1 MKRKA
6 TDKHKAT
13 ERKFWSCF
21 ADEINQRISERAV
34 FMMFSKKKGLRVVSI
49 FLLVSLL
56 LFFGGESVQD
66 VCATET
72 QTQGSDAYLKTLTAS
87 PGTMT
92 PAFSPMVT
100 SYTVTVPA
108 DVDKLNVTCSTAD
121 ANATVTEAKGFKDLK
136 MGNNSAVI
144 KVKGSSG
151 TICTYN
157 ITIIRGNMSE
167 ATNPAEGAGI
177 TLATNPPTTNTTTQ
191 TPIAQP
197 TTDVSTDVSNTQET
211 VNNDNSIND
220 SETDTSQTDTSDVGT
235 ESETKVSESETT
247 QTDTATDGVQAVPI
261 MAELPASGDRYLIGG
276 DSIYADYYVT
286 STFDTSLLPE
296 GFVVEPYNF
305 NGATVQSAYLAAG
318 DIRVLYSESEE
329 GSNGGLRIYYEDDKD
344 VVDFVPFLGYSGY
357 VFPVR
362 YQAQIPVPLNYTGSY
377 MPFDKKVVSCY
388 IYTELTG
395 NPLSVQEGME
405 SEDTLQP
412 GESAADADPVMVDT
426 LDEMPEFYLFYGM
439 NNNGEENFYLYD
451 WKEGT
456 YQRYVERDT
465 SYDLDQSY
473 FKYKDMSHQRF
484 VIMCILFVLLLL
496 AIFVIVNLYMKNR
509 ELKRDLEDYDP
520 DYRGEDDD
528 SDSYDK
534 DDDTDNEDDDD
545 DDDDDDS
552 DSYDTDQDD
561 SDFDNLEDD
570 FYQNDEKTDE
580 ENDIGVNNDLK
591 QKIDDMDDDL
601 IKEQYPIH
609 VSPEMFEDD
618 GKMQESAQ
626 TDSTDGLS
634 DSLTDYL
641 DVSGASGVSS
651 ISTEGENV
659 TPKEATGSFRRPE
672 FKMINLSREPEPSG
686 IDDDFEFEF
695 IHFEDD

>member
-1 MKRKA
+1 
-6 TDKHKAT
+6 
-13 ERKFWSCF
+13 
-21 ADEINQRISERAV
+21 
-34 FMMFSKKKGLRVVSI
+34 MMFSKKKGLRVVSI

-56 LFFGGESVQD
+56 MFFGGESVQN

-92 PAFSPMVT
+92 PSFSPMVT

-121 ANATVTEAKGFKDLK
+121 SNATVTEAKGFKDLK
-136 MGNNSAVI
+136 MGSNTAVI
-144 KVKGSSG
+144 KVKGQSG

-167 ATNPAEGAGI
+167 ATNPAVGAGI
-177 TLATNPPTTNTTTQ
+177 TIAANPSTTNTTTQ
-191 TPIAQP
+191 TPVSQP
-197 TTDVSTDVSNTQET
+197 ATDVSTDVSNTQET
-211 VNNDNSIND
+211 VNNDNSM
-220 SETDTSQTDTSDVGT
+220 DTSQTDTS
-235 ESETKVSESETT
+235 ETDATTETT
-247 QTDTATDGVQAVPI
+247 ETETTETDTTETDGVQAVPI
-261 MAELPASGDRYLIGG
+261 MAELPASGERYLIGG

-286 STFDTSLLPE
+286 STFDTSLLPD

-305 NGATVQSAYLAAG
+305 NGANVQSAYLAAG
-318 DIRVLYSESEE
+318 DIRLLFSESEE

-344 VVDFVPFLGYSGY
+344 VLDFVPFLGYDGY

-377 MPFDKKVVSCY
+377 MPFEKKVVSCY

-405 SEDTLQP
+405 SKDTLQP

-509 ELKRDLEDYDP
+509 ELKRDLEEYDP
-520 DYRGEDDD
+520 DFRGEDDD
-528 SDSYDK
+528 SDSYDDEG
-534 DDDTDNEDDDD
+534 DDK

-552 DSYDTDQDD
+552 DSYDEDQDA
-561 SDFDNLEDD
+561 SDFGDFGDG
-570 FYQNDEKTDE
+570 FYQNDAKTDE
-580 ENDIGVNNDLK
+580 ENDMD
-591 QKIDDMDDDL
+591 DDDL

-609 VSPEMFEDD
+609 VSPEMFEGD
-618 GKMQESAQ
+618 GEIQETEQ
-626 TDSTDGLS
+626 TDSTDYS
-634 DSLTDYL
+634 

-651 ISTEGENV
+651 ISTEDE
-659 TPKEATGSFRRPE
+659 TDSPKGATGSFHRPE
-672 FKMINLSREPEPSG
+672 FRMINLSREPEPSG

>member
-1 MKRKA
+1 
-6 TDKHKAT
+6 
-13 ERKFWSCF
+13 
-21 ADEINQRISERAV
+21 
-34 FMMFSKKKGLRVVSI
+34 MMFRKKKGLRVVCI
-49 FLLVSLL
+49 LLLASLL
-56 LFFGGESVQD
+56 MFYGGEGIQT
-66 VCATET
+66 VCATETT

-92 PAFSPMVT
+92 PSFSPMVT
-100 SYTVTVPA
+100 SYTVTIPA

-144 KVKGSSG
+144 KVKGPSG

-157 ITIIRGNMSE
+157 ITIVRGNLSE

-177 TLATNPPTTNTTTQ
+177 TLAVNPSTANTTTQ
-191 TPIAQP
+191 TPAAQP
-197 TTDVSTDVSNTQET
+197 ETAVSNTQEAE
-211 VNNDNSIND
+211 NNDLESD
-220 SETDTSQTDTSDVGT
+220 VETTETETTETETTETETTETETDGL
-235 ESETKVSESETT
+235 
-247 QTDTATDGVQAVPI
+247 QAEPI
-261 MAELPASGDRYLIGG
+261 MAPLPVSGERYLIGG

-286 STFDTSLLPE
+286 STFDSSLLPE
-296 GFVVEPYNF
+296 GFIVETYNF
-305 NGATVQSAYLAAG
+305 NGADVQSAYLAAG
-318 DIRVLYSESEE
+318 DIRLLYSESEE

-344 VVDFVPFLGYSGY
+344 VLDFVPFLGYNGY

-377 MPFDKKVVSCY
+377 MPFEKKVVSCY

-405 SEDTLQP
+405 SKDTLQP

-496 AIFVIVNLYMKNR
+496 AVFIIINLYMKNR
-509 ELKRDLEDYDP
+509 ELNRDLEEYDP
-520 DYRGEDDD
+520 DLREEDDD
-528 SDSYDK
+528 SDSYE
-534 DDDTDNEDDDD
+534 DDEDDDGVGD
-545 DDDDDDS
+545 DVSDSHDTDLDDS
-552 DSYDTDQDD
+552 DSDG
-561 SDFDNLEDD
+561 FGDN
-570 FYQNDEKTDE
+570 FYQNDNENMDE
-580 ENDIGVNNDLK
+580 ENDIDANIDLDHTRT
-591 QKIDDMDDDL
+591 DDMDDDDL

-609 VSPEMFEDD
+609 VNPEMFEEDGEIKEIKQPDTADD
-618 GKMQESAQ
+618 LADYQD
-626 TDSTDGLS
+626 DSDAFL
-634 DSLTDYL
+634 
-641 DVSGASGVSS
+641 GASLEDETVS
-651 ISTEGENV
+651 
-659 TPKEATGSFRRPE
+659 PKEATGSFRRPE

>member
-1 MKRKA
+1 MISVKQLMKR
-6 TDKHKAT
+6 KAT

-56 LFFGGESVQD
+56 IFFGGESIQN

-121 ANATVTEAKGFKDLK
+121 SNATVTEAKGFKDLK
-136 MGNNSAVI
+136 VGSNTAVI
-144 KVKGSSG
+144 KVKGQSG

-167 ATNPAEGAGI
+167 ATNPAVGAGI
-177 TLATNPPTTNTTTQ
+177 TIATNPSTTNTTTQ

-211 VNNDNSIND
+211 VNNDNSINA

-235 ESETKVSESETT
+235 ESEAEVSEAETT

-261 MAELPASGDRYLIGG
+261 MAELPASGERYLIGG

-286 STFDTSLLPE
+286 STFDTSLLPD

-305 NGATVQSAYLAAG
+305 NGANVQSAYLAAG
-318 DIRVLYSESEE
+318 DIRLLFSESEE

-344 VVDFVPFLGYSGY
+344 VLDFVPFLGYDGY

-377 MPFDKKVVSCY
+377 MPFEKKVVSCY

-412 GESAADADPVMVDT
+412 GETAADADPVMVDT

-509 ELKRDLEDYDP
+509 ELKRDLEEYDP
-520 DYRGEDDD
+520 DFNGEDDA
-528 SDSYDK
+528 S
-534 DDDTDNEDDDD
+534 DDDEGDDQDN
-545 DDDDDDS
+545 DDDDS
-552 DSYDTDQDD
+552 DSYDEDQDD
-561 SDFDNLEDD
+561 PDFGNFGDG
-570 FYQNDEKTDE
+570 FYQNDEKADE
-580 ENDIGVNNDLK
+580 EN
-591 QKIDDMDDDL
+591 DMDDDL
-601 IKEQYPIH
+601 LKEQYPIH
-609 VSPEMFEDD
+609 VSPEMFEEDGEIQETEQADD
-618 GKMQESAQ
+618 EKDSSA
-626 TDSTDGLS
+626 
-634 DSLTDYL
+634 SLTDYSDGTGTL
-641 DVSGASGVSS
+641 GVSS
-651 ISTEGENV
+651 TSTEDE
-659 TPKEATGSFRRPE
+659 TDSPKGATGSFHRPE
-672 FKMINLSREPEPSG
+672 FRMINLSREPEPSG

>member
-1 MKRKA
+1 M
-6 TDKHKAT
+6 
-13 ERKFWSCF
+13 
-21 ADEINQRISERAV
+21 NQGKSERAV
-34 FMMFSKKKGLRVVSI
+34 FMMFRKKIGLRVVSI
-49 FLLVSLL
+49 LLLVSLL
-56 LFFGGESVQD
+56 MFYGGESIQT
-66 VCATET
+66 VCATETT

-92 PAFSPMVT
+92 PSFSPMVT

-121 ANATVTEAKGFKDLK
+121 ANATVTEAKGFKDLQ

-144 KVKGSSG
+144 KVKGPSG

-157 ITIIRGNMSE
+157 ITIVRGNLSAAM
-167 ATNPAEGAGI
+167 NPAEGAGI
-177 TLATNPPTTNTTTQ
+177 TLATNSSTANTTTQ
-191 TPIAQP
+191 TPVSQP
-197 TTDVSTDVSNTQET
+197 TTDVSTDVSNTQEN
-211 VNNDNSIND
+211 VNNDSSMD
-220 SETDTSQTDTSDVGT
+220 TPGTDTSETDATTETTETETTETDTT
-235 ESETKVSESETT
+235 E
-247 QTDTATDGVQAVPI
+247 TDGLQAVPI
-261 MAELPASGDRYLIGG
+261 MAPLPESGERYLIGG

-318 DIRVLYSESEE
+318 DIRLLYSESEE
-329 GSNGGLRIYYEDDKD
+329 GSNAGLRIYYEDDKD
-344 VVDFVPFLGYSGY
+344 VLDFVPFLGYNGY

-377 MPFDKKVVSCY
+377 MPFEKKVVSCY

-405 SEDTLQP
+405 TKDTLQP

-439 NNNGEENFYLYD
+439 NNSGEENFYLYD

-484 VIMCILFVLLLL
+484 VIMCVLFVLLLL

-509 ELKRDLEDYDP
+509 ELKRDLEEYDP
-520 DYRGEDDD
+520 DFRGEDDD
-528 SDSYDK
+528 SDSYDDVR
-534 DDDTDNEDDDD
+534 DDEDDNGDEDDDED
-545 DDDDDDS
+545 IDEDS
-552 DSYDTDQDD
+552 DASNLYDTDQDD
-561 SDFDNLEDD
+561 SVSDAFADD
-570 FYQNDEKTDE
+570 FYQSDVKETDA
-580 ENDIGVNNDLK
+580 ENDIDTNIDLEISK
-591 QKIDDMDDDL
+591 ADDIDDDL

-609 VSPEMFEDD
+609 VSPEMFEEDD
-618 GKMQESAQ
+618 VMPEKKQPEEEAVAQ
-626 TDSTDGLS
+626 
-634 DSLTDYL
+634 
-641 DVSGASGVSS
+641 
-651 ISTEGENV
+651 
-659 TPKEATGSFRRPE
+659 KEATGSFRRPE
-672 FKMINLSREPEPSG
+672 FKMINLSREPEASG

>member
-1 MKRKA
+1 
-6 TDKHKAT
+6 
-13 ERKFWSCF
+13 
-21 ADEINQRISERAV
+21 
-34 FMMFSKKKGLRVVSI
+34 MMFRKKKGLRVVSML
-49 FLLVSLL
+49 LLVSLL
-56 LFFGGESVQD
+56 MFYGGESIQT

-72 QTQGSDAYLKTLTAS
+72 TQMQGSDAYLKTLTAS

-92 PAFSPMVT
+92 PSFSPMVT

-136 MGNNSAVI
+136 MGNNTAVI
-144 KVKGSSG
+144 KVKGPSG
-151 TICTYN
+151 TICSYN
-157 ITIIRGNMSE
+157 ITIVRGNLSE

-177 TLATNPPTTNTTTQ
+177 TLATNPSTTNSTTQ
-191 TPIAQP
+191 TPAPQP
-197 TTDVSTDVSNTQET
+197 TTDVSTDLSNTQES
-211 VNNDNSIND
+211 VNNDNSVD
-220 SETDTSQTDTSDVGT
+220 TTETDPSETDAGT
-235 ESETKVSESETT
+235 ETTETDATE
-247 QTDTATDGVQAVPI
+247 TDGLQAVPI
-261 MAELPASGDRYLIGG
+261 MAELPGSGERYLIGG

-318 DIRVLYSESEE
+318 DIRLLYSESEE
-329 GSNGGLRIYYEDDKD
+329 GSNAGLRIYYEDDKD
-344 VVDFVPFLGYSGY
+344 VLDFVPFLGYNGY

-377 MPFDKKVVSCY
+377 MPFEKKVVSCY

-405 SEDTLQP
+405 TKDTLQP
-412 GESAADADPVMVDT
+412 GESTADADPVMVDT

-439 NNNGEENFYLYD
+439 NNSGEENFYLYD

-484 VIMCILFVLLLL
+484 VIMCILSVLLLL

-509 ELKRDLEDYDP
+509 ELKRDLEEYDP
-520 DYRGEDDD
+520 DFSGEDDD
-528 SDSYDK
+528 SDSYDDVR
-534 DDDTDNEDDDD
+534 DDDDDNDDDNEDDDED
-545 DDDDDDS
+545 IDEDS
-552 DSYDTDQDD
+552 DASDLYNTDQDD
-561 SDFDNLEDD
+561 SASDAFADD
-570 FYQNDEKTDE
+570 FSQSDVKETDV
-580 ENDIGVNNDLK
+580 ENDI
-591 QKIDDMDDDL
+591 DDDL
-601 IKEQYPIH
+601 IKEQFPIH
-609 VSPEMFEDD
+609 VSPEMFEEDD
-618 GKMQESAQ
+618 GMPETKQPKEEAIVQ
-626 TDSTDGLS
+626 
-634 DSLTDYL
+634 
-641 DVSGASGVSS
+641 
-651 ISTEGENV
+651 
-659 TPKEATGSFRRPE
+659 KEATGSIRRPE
-672 FKMINLSREPEPSG
+672 FKMINLSRESEPSG

>member
-1 MKRKA
+1 MKR
-6 TDKHKAT
+6 KAT

-56 LFFGGESVQD
+56 LFFGGESVQN

-72 QTQGSDAYLKTLTAS
+72 QTQESDAYLKTLTAS

-235 ESETKVSESETT
+235 ESETEISESETT

-286 STFDTSLLPE
+286 STFDTSLLPD

-344 VVDFVPFLGYSGY
+344 VLDFVPFLGYDGF

-412 GESAADADPVMVDT
+412 GESTADADPVMVDT

-496 AIFVIVNLYMKNR
+496 AIFVILNLYMKNR
-509 ELKRDLEDYDP
+509 ELKRDFDEYDP
-520 DYRGEDDD
+520 DFNGEDDD
-528 SDSYDK
+528 SDSYDDDQ
-534 DDDTDNEDDDD
+534 DDDRDDDQD
-545 DDDDDDS
+545 DDQDNDDDDDDS
-552 DSYDTDQDD
+552 DFFGTKQDD
-561 SDFDNLEDD
+561 SDFASLGDD
-570 FYQNDEKTDE
+570 YYQDGEKADA
-580 ENDIGVNNDLK
+580 ENEIDHSDLH
-591 QKIDDMDDDL
+591 QKADDMDDDDL

-618 GKMQESAQ
+618 GKLQENELP
-626 TDSTDGLS
+626 DSTDGIS
-634 DSLTDYL
+634 NALTDYSNG
-641 DVSGASGVSS
+641 SGTLGVSS
-651 ISTEGENV
+651 TSTEDETDSTQG
-659 TPKEATGSFRRPE
+659 ATGSFRRPE
-672 FKMINLSREPEPSG
+672 FRMINLSREPEPSG

>member
-1 MKRKA
+1 
-6 TDKHKAT
+6 
-13 ERKFWSCF
+13 
-21 ADEINQRISERAV
+21 
-34 FMMFSKKKGLRVVSI
+34 MMFRKKKGLRVVSML
-49 FLLVSLL
+49 LLVSLL
-56 LFFGGESVQD
+56 MFYGGESIQT

-72 QTQGSDAYLKTLTAS
+72 TQMQGSDAYLKTLTAS

-92 PAFSPMVT
+92 PSFSPMVT

-136 MGNNSAVI
+136 MGNNTAVI
-144 KVKGSSG
+144 KVKGPSG
-151 TICTYN
+151 TICSYN
-157 ITIIRGNMSE
+157 ITIVRGNLSE

-177 TLATNPPTTNTTTQ
+177 TLATNPSTTNSTTQ
-191 TPIAQP
+191 TPAPQP
-197 TTDVSTDVSNTQET
+197 TTDVSTDLSNTQES
-211 VNNDNSIND
+211 VNNDNSVD
-220 SETDTSQTDTSDVGT
+220 TTETDPSETDAGT
-235 ESETKVSESETT
+235 ETTETDATE
-247 QTDTATDGVQAVPI
+247 TDGLQAVPI
-261 MAELPASGDRYLIGG
+261 MAELPGSGERYLIGG

-318 DIRVLYSESEE
+318 DIRLLYSESEE
-329 GSNGGLRIYYEDDKD
+329 GSNAGLRIYYEDDKD
-344 VVDFVPFLGYSGY
+344 VLDFVPFLGYNGY

-377 MPFDKKVVSCY
+377 MPFEKKVVSCY

-405 SEDTLQP
+405 TKDTLQP
-412 GESAADADPVMVDT
+412 GESTADADPVMVDT

-439 NNNGEENFYLYD
+439 NNSGEENFYLYD

-484 VIMCILFVLLLL
+484 VIMCILSVLLLL

-509 ELKRDLEDYDP
+509 ELKRDLEEYDP
-520 DYRGEDDD
+520 DFSGEDDD
-528 SDSYDK
+528 SDSYDDVR
-534 DDDTDNEDDDD
+534 DDDDDNDDDNEDDDED
-545 DDDDDDS
+545 IDEDS
-552 DSYDTDQDD
+552 DASDLYNTDQDD
-561 SDFDNLEDD
+561 SASDAFADD
-570 FYQNDEKTDE
+570 FSQSDVKETDV
-580 ENDIGVNNDLK
+580 ENDI
-591 QKIDDMDDDL
+591 DDDL
-601 IKEQYPIH
+601 IKEQFPVH
-609 VSPEMFEDD
+609 VSPEMFEEDD
-618 GKMQESAQ
+618 GMPETKQPKEEAIVQ
-626 TDSTDGLS
+626 
-634 DSLTDYL
+634 
-641 DVSGASGVSS
+641 
-651 ISTEGENV
+651 
-659 TPKEATGSFRRPE
+659 KEATGSIRRPE
-672 FKMINLSREPEPSG
+672 FKMINLSRESEPSG

>member
-1 MKRKA
+1 
-6 TDKHKAT
+6 
-13 ERKFWSCF
+13 
-21 ADEINQRISERAV
+21 
-34 FMMFSKKKGLRVVSI
+34 MMFSKKKGLRVVSI
-49 FLLVSLL
+49 FLLISLL
-56 LFFGGESVQD
+56 LFFGGESVQN

-177 TLATNPPTTNTTTQ
+177 TLATNPSSTNTTTQ
-191 TPIAQP
+191 TPVSQP
-197 TTDVSTDVSNTQET
+197 TADASTDVSNTQET
-211 VNNDNSIND
+211 VNNDNSINA

-235 ESETKVSESETT
+235 ETETEVSEPETT
-247 QTDTATDGVQAVPI
+247 QADTATDGVQAVPI

-286 STFDTSLLPE
+286 STFDTSMLPD

-388 IYTELTG
+388 IYTELTD

-439 NNNGEENFYLYD
+439 NNNGEESFYLYD

-509 ELKRDLEDYDP
+509 ELKRDFEEYDP
-520 DYRGEDDD
+520 DFNGEDDD
-528 SDSYDK
+528 SDSYDDDQ
-534 DDDTDNEDDDD
+534 DDDQDN

-552 DSYDTDQDD
+552 DCFGTKQDD
-561 SDFDNLEDD
+561 SDFASLGDD
-570 FYQNDEKTDE
+570 YYQDEEKADT
-580 ENDIGVNNDLK
+580 ENDIDHSDLH
-591 QKIDDMDDDL
+591 QKADDMDDDDL

-618 GKMQESAQ
+618 GKLQENELP
-626 TDSTDGLS
+626 DSTDGIS
-634 DSLTDYL
+634 NALTDYSNG
-641 DVSGASGVSS
+641 SGTLGVSNT
-651 ISTEGENV
+651 STEDETDSTQG
-659 TPKEATGSFRRPE
+659 ATGSFRRPE

>member
-1 MKRKA
+1 MKR
-6 TDKHKAT
+6 KAT

-56 LFFGGESVQD
+56 LFFGGESVQN

-100 SYTVTVPA
+100 SYTVTVSA

-235 ESETKVSESETT
+235 ESETEVSDPETT

-261 MAELPASGDRYLIGG
+261 MAELPASGNRYLIGG

-286 STFDTSLLPE
+286 STFDTSLLPD

-509 ELKRDLEDYDP
+509 ELKRDFDEYDP
-520 DYRGEDDD
+520 DFNGEDDD
-528 SDSYDK
+528 SDSYDDDQ
-534 DDDTDNEDDDD
+534 DDDQDN

-552 DSYDTDQDD
+552 DFFGTKQDD
-561 SDFDNLEDD
+561 SDFASLGDD
-570 FYQNDEKTDE
+570 YYQDGEKADA
-580 ENDIGVNNDLK
+580 ENDIDHSDLH
-591 QKIDDMDDDL
+591 QKADNMDDDDL

-618 GKMQESAQ
+618 GKLQENELP
-626 TDSTDGLS
+626 DSTDGIS
-634 DSLTDYL
+634 DALTDYSNG
-641 DVSGASGVSS
+641 SGTLGVSS
-651 ISTEGENV
+651 TSTEDETDSTQG
-659 TPKEATGSFRRPE
+659 ATGSFRRPE
-672 FKMINLSREPEPSG
+672 FRMINLSREPEPSG

>member
-1 MKRKA
+1 
-6 TDKHKAT
+6 
-13 ERKFWSCF
+13 
-21 ADEINQRISERAV
+21 
-34 FMMFSKKKGLRVVSI
+34 MMFRKKKGLRVVSI
-49 FLLVSLL
+49 LLLVSLL
-56 LFFGGESVQD
+56 MFYGGESIQT
-66 VCATET
+66 VCATETT

-92 PAFSPMVT
+92 PSFSPMVT
-100 SYTVTVPA
+100 SYTVTVPS

-121 ANATVTEAKGFKDLK
+121 ANATVTEAKGFKDLQ

-144 KVKGSSG
+144 KVKGPSG

-157 ITIIRGNMSE
+157 ITIVRGNLSAAM
-167 ATNPAEGAGI
+167 NPAEGAGI
-177 TLATNPPTTNTTTQ
+177 TLATNSSTANATTQ
-191 TPIAQP
+191 TPVSQP

-211 VNNDNSIND
+211 VNNDNSMNTSEMD
-220 SETDTSQTDTSDVGT
+220 TSETDASEAGATTETTETETTETDTT
-235 ESETKVSESETT
+235 E
-247 QTDTATDGVQAVPI
+247 TDGLQAVPI
-261 MAELPASGDRYLIGG
+261 MAPLPESGERYLIGG

-344 VVDFVPFLGYSGY
+344 VLDFVPFLGYDGF

-377 MPFDKKVVSCY
+377 MPFEKKVVSCY

-405 SEDTLQP
+405 TKDTLQP

-528 SDSYDK
+528 SDSYDE

-545 DDDDDDS
+545 DVS

-561 SDFDNLEDD
+561 SDFDNLGDD

-580 ENDIGVNNDLK
+580 ENDIGVNNDLN
-591 QKIDDMDDDL
+591 QKIDDMDDDDL

-618 GKMQESAQ
+618 GKMQESEQ

-634 DSLTDYL
+634 DSLTDYS

-651 ISTEGENV
+651 VSTESENV

-672 FKMINLSREPEPSG
+672 FKMINLSREPESSG

>member
-1 MKRKA
+1 
-6 TDKHKAT
+6 
-13 ERKFWSCF
+13 
-21 ADEINQRISERAV
+21 
-34 FMMFSKKKGLRVVSI
+34 MMFRKKKGLRVI
-49 FLLVSLL
+49 CMLLLASLL
-56 LFFGGESVQD
+56 MFYGGESIQT

-72 QTQGSDAYLKTLTAS
+72 AQTQGSDAYLKTLTAS
-87 PGTMT
+87 PGTLT
-92 PAFSPMVT
+92 PSFSPMVT
-100 SYTVTVPA
+100 SYTVTVPS

-121 ANATVTEAKGFKDLK
+121 ANATVTEAKGFKDLQ

-144 KVKGSSG
+144 KVKGPSG

-157 ITIIRGNMSE
+157 ITIVRGNLSAAM
-167 ATNPAEGAGI
+167 NPAEGAEI
-177 TLATNPPTTNTTTQ
+177 TLASNSSTANTTTQ
-191 TPIAQP
+191 TPVSQP
-197 TTDVSTDVSNTQET
+197 ETDNSTSVSNIQQAENTDTTDT
-211 VNNDNSIND
+211 
-220 SETDTSQTDTSDVGT
+220 SETDTSDVDTET
-235 ESETKVSESETT
+235 EAAESETAETDAT
-247 QTDTATDGVQAVPI
+247 ETDGLQAVPI
-261 MAELPASGDRYLIGG
+261 MAELPGSGERYLIGG

-296 GFVVEPYNF
+296 GFVVETYNF
-305 NGATVQSAYLAAG
+305 NGADVQSAYFAAG
-318 DIRVLYSESEE
+318 DIRLLYSESEE

-344 VVDFVPFLGYSGY
+344 VLDFVPFLGYDGY

-377 MPFDKKVVSCY
+377 MPFEKKVVSCY

-405 SEDTLQP
+405 SKDTLQP

-473 FKYKDMSHQRF
+473 FKYKDMAHQRF
-484 VIMCILFVLLLL
+484 AIMCVLFVLLLL
-496 AIFVIVNLYMKNR
+496 AIFVIINLYMKNR
-509 ELKRDLEDYDP
+509 ELKRDLEEYDP
-520 DYRGEDDD
+520 DFRGEDDD
-528 SDSYDK
+528 SDLYDDAK
-534 DDDTDNEDDDD
+534 DDEDEEDDVEEDIE
-545 DDDDDDS
+545 DDDDS
-552 DSYDTDQDD
+552 DSYDMNQDD
-561 SDFDNLEDD
+561 TIFDDSGDDLYQNVGEKPDAEDD
-570 FYQNDEKTDE
+570 IDVNADL
-580 ENDIGVNNDLK
+580 DITKVN
-591 QKIDDMDDDL
+591 DMDDDL

-609 VSPEMFEDD
+609 VSPEMFEEDD
-618 GKMQESAQ
+618 KMAETKLPETETVAQ
-626 TDSTDGLS
+626 
-634 DSLTDYL
+634 
-641 DVSGASGVSS
+641 
-651 ISTEGENV
+651 
-659 TPKEATGSFRRPE
+659 KEATGSLRRPE

>member
-1 MKRKA
+1 
-6 TDKHKAT
+6 
-13 ERKFWSCF
+13 
-21 ADEINQRISERAV
+21 
-34 FMMFSKKKGLRVVSI
+34 MMFRKKKGLRVI
-49 FLLVSLL
+49 CMLLLASLL
-56 LFFGGESVQD
+56 MFYGGESIQT

-72 QTQGSDAYLKTLTAS
+72 AQTQGSDAYLKTLTAS
-87 PGTMT
+87 PGTLT
-92 PAFSPMVT
+92 PSFSPMVT
-100 SYTVTVPA
+100 SYTVTVPS

-121 ANATVTEAKGFKDLK
+121 ANATVTEAKGFKDLQ

-157 ITIIRGNMSE
+157 ITIVRGNLSAAM
-167 ATNPAEGAGI
+167 NPAEGAEI
-177 TLATNPPTTNTTTQ
+177 TLASNSSTANTTTQ
-191 TPIAQP
+191 TPVSQP
-197 TTDVSTDVSNTQET
+197 ETDNSTNVSNTQQAENT
-211 VNNDNSIND
+211 DTTD
-220 SETDTSQTDTSDVGT
+220 TSETDTSDVDTET
-235 ESETKVSESETT
+235 EAAESETAETDAT
-247 QTDTATDGVQAVPI
+247 ETDGLQAVPI
-261 MAELPASGDRYLIGG
+261 MAELPGSGERYLIGG

-296 GFVVEPYNF
+296 GFVVETYNF
-305 NGATVQSAYLAAG
+305 NGADVQSAYFAAG
-318 DIRVLYSESEE
+318 DIRLLYSESEE

-344 VVDFVPFLGYSGY
+344 VLDFVPFLGYDGY

-377 MPFDKKVVSCY
+377 MPFEKKVVSCY

-405 SEDTLQP
+405 SKDTLQP

-473 FKYKDMSHQRF
+473 FKYKDMAHQRF
-484 VIMCILFVLLLL
+484 AIMCVLFVLLLL
-496 AIFVIVNLYMKNR
+496 AIFVIINLYMKNR
-509 ELKRDLEDYDP
+509 ELKRDLEEYDP
-520 DYRGEDDD
+520 DFRGEDDD
-528 SDSYDK
+528 SDLYDDAK
-534 DDDTDNEDDDD
+534 DDEDEEDDVEEDIE
-545 DDDDDDS
+545 DDDDS
-552 DSYDTDQDD
+552 DSYDMNQDD
-561 SDFDNLEDD
+561 TIFDDSGDDLYQNVGEKPDAEDD
-570 FYQNDEKTDE
+570 IDVNADL
-580 ENDIGVNNDLK
+580 DITKVN
-591 QKIDDMDDDL
+591 DMDDDL

-609 VSPEMFEDD
+609 VSPEMFEEDD
-618 GKMQESAQ
+618 KMEETKLPETETVAQ
-626 TDSTDGLS
+626 
-634 DSLTDYL
+634 
-641 DVSGASGVSS
+641 
-651 ISTEGENV
+651 
-659 TPKEATGSFRRPE
+659 KEATGSLRRPE